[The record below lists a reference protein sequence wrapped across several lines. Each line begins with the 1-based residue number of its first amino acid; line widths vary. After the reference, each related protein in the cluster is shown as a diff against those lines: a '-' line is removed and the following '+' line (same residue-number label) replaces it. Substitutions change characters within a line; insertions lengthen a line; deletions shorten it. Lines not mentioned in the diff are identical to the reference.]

1 MPFTR
6 PGAVGRVGGFGAGVV
21 GAGCAGVSGRVG
33 VGGRVVGGL
42 VGLGGDAAP
51 GPRAVVQVAC
61 RSWWQCHGQLER
73 ALAEVI
79 GPQGPIFV
87 CPVAA
92 PFLD

>member
-1 MPFTR
+1 
-6 PGAVGRVGGFGAGVV
+6 VV
-21 GAGCAGVSGRVG
+21 GE
-33 VGGRVVGGL
+33 L

-61 RSWWQCHGQLER
+61 GSWWQCHGQLER

-87 CPVAA
+87 CPVA
-92 PFLD
+92 PFLDERCRSPHDRWMPRRLPLKSSSVRGWIRCRDG